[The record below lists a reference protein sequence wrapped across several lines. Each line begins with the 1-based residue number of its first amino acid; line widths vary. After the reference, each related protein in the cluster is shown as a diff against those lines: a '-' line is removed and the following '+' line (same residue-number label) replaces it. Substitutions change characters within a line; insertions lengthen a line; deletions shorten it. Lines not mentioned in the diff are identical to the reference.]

1 MKNKPIK
8 DRLKKRG
15 AYLDGEVLASRAFRE
30 LSAADIRVY
39 LRFLQK
45 RTWTKDKRNKA
56 IYSDGPFGFPYSEA
70 TQALGIG
77 RSTFRRSIRRLHER
91 GFITVE
97 HQGGSFEGKDYSR
110 YSLSEDWRQYGT
122 PDFKPRKKL
131 QTVRPGHDVRSWQ
144 RKKQAAGRTAKGNG
158 SKTSTR
164 ICTELVQD
172 IVPMEQYGGA

>member
-1 MKNKPIK
+1 MKEKPSK
-8 DRLKKRG
+8 YRLKRN
-15 AYLDGEVLASRAFRE
+15 VLLNWEIMESKAFRE

-39 LRFLQK
+39 LRLLQK
-45 RTWTKDKRNKA
+45 RKWTKRGRKITYTDE
-56 IYSDGPFGFPYSEA
+56 PFGFPYSEA

-91 GFITVE
+91 GFIKVE

-110 YSLSEDWRQYGT
+110 YSLSEDWRRYGT
-122 PDFKPRKKL
+122 PDFKPRQNL

-144 RKKQAAGRTAKGNG
+144 RKKQAAGRTGKGNG
-158 SKTSTR
+158 LKTSTR

-172 IVPMEQYGGA
+172 IVPVEQYEGV